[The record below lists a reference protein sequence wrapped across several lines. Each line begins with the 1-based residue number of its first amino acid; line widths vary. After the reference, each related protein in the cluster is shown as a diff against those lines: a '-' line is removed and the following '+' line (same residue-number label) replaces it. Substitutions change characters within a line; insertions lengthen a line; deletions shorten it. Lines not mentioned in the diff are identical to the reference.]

1 MTVIVTNSDN
11 SKCRINQD
19 RYRDVQK
26 SRVIEL
32 RIFATDFNYIL
43 YITHMHI
50 QHMYIHLYIKRIVWS
65 ISRVAECKCYI
76 IVSVKY
82 LF

>member
-26 SRVIEL
+26 SRVVEL

-43 YITHMHI
+43 YITHM
-50 QHMYIHLYIKRIVWS
+50 QHMYIHLYV
-65 ISRVAECKCYI
+65 
-76 IVSVKY
+76 
-82 LF
+82 